1 MKEQA
6 TLGQVIREMVKAALK
21 SEDKQFS
28 VPLRKIASIIGV
40 EGNGD
45 NIPKLKSSYIYNTT
59 ARMTELRD
67 AGLKATHSY
76 DDDEGGSEFGES
88 TLAGDRKLVIKL
100 VPGAA
105 NIGIRKKTNNAIK
118 DEAITEFK
126 TKISK
131 VMPDISEYEGETLA
145 AAMKAIKDY
154 RRIIEEIK

>member
-1 MKEQA
+1 MKEQP

-28 VPLRKIASIIGV
+28 VPLTKIASLIGV
-40 EGNGD
+40 DGD

-67 AGLKATHSY
+67 VGLKATHSY
-76 DDDEGGSEFGES
+76 DDDEGDSEFGES
-88 TLAGDRKLVIKL
+88 TLAGDRRLVIKL
-100 VPGAA
+100 VPGTA

-118 DEAITEFK
+118 DEAIAEFK
-126 TKISK
+126 AKISK
-131 VMPDISEYEGETLA
+131 VMPDISGYEGEALA

-154 RRIIEEIK
+154 RSIIEEIK

>member
-28 VPLRKIASIIGV
+28 VSLNKIASLIGA
-40 EGNGD
+40 EGD
-45 NIPKLKSSYIYNTT
+45 CIPKLKSSYIYNTT

-76 DDDEGGSEFGES
+76 DDDEGDNEFGET

-100 VPGAA
+100 VPGTA

-118 DEAITEFK
+118 EEAITEFK
-126 TKISK
+126 ARISK
-131 VMPDISEYEGETLA
+131 VMPDISEYEGEALA

-154 RRIIEEIK
+154 RSIIEEIK